1 MCTHGQIRSKKKGR
15 QVAAKKGIPTINDH
29 DVDVSF
35 GKTFIYSFFYVLLC
49 SNYVV
54 IIVIPVYG

>member
-35 GKTFIYSFFYVLLC
+35 GKTFIYSLFTCY
-49 SNYVV
+49 YVV

>member
-1 MCTHGQIRSKKKGR
+1 MGKYVVKKKKGR

-35 GKTFIYSFFYVLLC
+35 GKTFIYSLFTCY
-49 SNYVV
+49 YVV